1 MKKKYPKIQK
11 NIKTNIVHSK
21 IIKKPKKN
29 LIKYK
34 VQNGDTL
41 SKISREFY
49 NDPTQ
54 YNKIVEANEEIDNPR
69 DIKVGQIIV
78 IPK

>member
-1 MKKKYPKIQK
+1 
-11 NIKTNIVHSK
+11 
-21 IIKKPKKN
+21 
-29 LIKYK
+29 
-34 VQNGDTL
+34 
-41 SKISREFY
+41 FY

-54 YNKIVEANEEIDNPR
+54 YNKIVEANDDIDNPR

>member
-1 MKKKYPKIQK
+1 MFILKLL
-11 NIKTNIVHSK
+11 
-21 IIKKPKKN
+21 KN